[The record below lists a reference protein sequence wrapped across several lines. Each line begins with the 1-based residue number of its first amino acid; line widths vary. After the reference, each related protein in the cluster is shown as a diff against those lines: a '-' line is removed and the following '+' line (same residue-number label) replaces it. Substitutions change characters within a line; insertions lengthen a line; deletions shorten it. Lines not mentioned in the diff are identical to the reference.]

1 MLIDPS
7 NSHCQINIGDS
18 GSFHIEL
25 YSFTVILKLDQQ
37 ELEDLIKK
45 IKTRLNLS
53 LEAEEFLYSISK
65 EKILR
70 KGEILIR
77 QGQVVKNT
85 FFVSAGCLRSYC
97 TDKNGKEHT
106 LLFAIKDWWISDYIA
121 IHTDELATL
130 TVECLTKSKVIEFNA
145 KELDGIHS
153 LFPEF
158 EPYQRHNLE
167 RHVVSL
173 HRRIMNQLQLSA
185 AERYD
190 LSLKQ
195 YPEIEQNTRNFHI
208 ASYLGITQQS
218 LSRIRA
224 EKVRK

>member
-1 MLIDPS
+1 MEALINKIKS
-7 NSHCQINIGDS
+7 SIHLSSEAEAYLFSIS
-18 GSFHIEL
+18 TEK
-25 YSFTVILKLDQQ
+25 TILK
-37 ELEDLIKK
+37 
-45 IKTRLNLS
+45 
-53 LEAEEFLYSISK
+53 
-65 EKILR
+65 
-70 KGEILIR
+70 GETLIR
-77 QGQVVKNT
+77 QGQTVKKT
-85 FFVSAGCLRSYC
+85 FFVTDGCLRSYC

-106 LLFAIKDWWISDYIA
+106 LQFAIKDWWISDYIA

-130 TVECLTKSKVIEFNA
+130 TVECLTDSKVIEFNA

-158 EPYQRHNLE
+158 ETYQRHNLE

-173 HRRIMNQLQLSA
+173 HRRIMNQLQLTA
-185 AERYD
+185 AERYE
-190 LSLKQ
+190 LFLKQ